1 MQNNTNVAEE
11 LTTDEL
17 SPGSRLLYGQ
27 YKIER
32 HLIDGGFGI
41 TYLALDSLHRHV
53 VVKEC
58 FPSSIC
64 RRINGEVRPRKPSY
78 EDQYQNVISN
88 FLREALRLA
97 QFEHPNIVKVH
108 QVFQENNTAYIAM
121 EFVDGMD
128 LLSVLD
134 NDPKR
139 LTNTLLQTLLRDTL
153 NALGHVHDFD
163 MLHRDVSPDNLLL
176 DAQNKLTLIDFGAA
190 REDARNPKRMVS
202 TVVSVK
208 DGYSPH
214 EFYFTNSPHEPSSDL
229 YSVGATFYH
238 LIAGYAP
245 PGCQDRLAALSSG
258 EADPYK
264 PLTSGSWAFDRVFLA
279 SIDKALSVSQQ
290 KRFQFAR
297 EWLDVLEKREAAPPQ
312 QHFIVP
318 SHPESSEEVEDLEPS
333 VVEAISSLV
342 EDTNNGLQT
351 VLAPQDKKQAKA
363 PNPLEKDDQPNRLV
377 DMFGCPID
385 DVEAWLREQDRLSNQ
400 QHAEVSHVDQ
410 KAENDRFDDA
420 EGTGLSLSS
429 LLSALVKRRGRS
441 TEKVKS
447 RKELK

>member
-32 HLIDGGFGI
+32 HLVDGGFGM

-78 EDQYQNVISN
+78 EDQYQSVISN

-97 QFEHPNIVKVH
+97 QVEHPNIVNVH

-134 NDPKR
+134 NDPGR

-153 NALGHVHDFD
+153 NALDHVHGFE
-163 MLHRDVSPDNLLL
+163 MLHRDVSPDNLML
-176 DAQNKLTLIDFGAA
+176 DAQNKLKLIDFGAA
-190 REDARNPKRMVS
+190 RDDARNPQRTLS
-202 TVVSVK
+202 TLVSVK

-214 EFYFTNSPHEPSSDL
+214 EFYFTDSSHEPSSDL

-238 LIAGYAP
+238 LIAGYAA
-245 PGCQDRLAALSSG
+245 PGCQDRLVALSSG

-264 PLTSGSWAFDRVFLA
+264 PLTSGSWAFDQVFLA

-290 KRFQFAR
+290 KRFQSAR
-297 EWLDVLEKREAAPPQ
+297 EWLDVLERREAAPLQ
-312 QHFIVP
+312 KSFILA
-318 SHPESSEEVEDLEPS
+318 SEPESSQQVEDLEPS

-342 EDTNNGLQT
+342 EDTNSGLRT
-351 VLAPQDKKQAKA
+351 VLAPQHKQQAKA
-363 PNPLEKDDQPNRLV
+363 SDTSEKDVQRNRLV

-385 DVEAWLREQDRLSNQ
+385 DVEAWLRDQDKSSKRQRAEASHLSQ
-400 QHAEVSHVDQ
+400 RAE
-410 KAENDRFDDA
+410 KDRFDKA
-420 EGTGLSLSS
+420 EGTGLSLSR
-429 LLSALVKRRGRS
+429 LLSALMKRRGRW
-441 TEKVKS
+441 TEKVII
-447 RKELK
+447 RKEL